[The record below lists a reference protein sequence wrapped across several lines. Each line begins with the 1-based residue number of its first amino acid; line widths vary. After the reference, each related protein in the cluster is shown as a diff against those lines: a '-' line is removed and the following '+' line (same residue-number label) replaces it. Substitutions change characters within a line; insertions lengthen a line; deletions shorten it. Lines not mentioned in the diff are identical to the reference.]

1 MGDSNSR
8 SACLDILVHDNKYF
22 ITHALVGQWEYYD
35 LEQRVLSR
43 AHEQKPNAI
52 LIEDAGFGTA
62 LIGALKQ
69 RGLRVVAVK
78 PEGDKKTR
86 LLRQMSKFTNGQVIV
101 LRSAPGRA
109 DLETGLFAFPG
120 GHRDDLVDALTQA
133 LDYKHVRYVLNDT
146 VNENYANLIASLA
159 RFP

>member
-1 MGDSNSR
+1 
-8 SACLDILVHDNKYF
+8 
-22 ITHALVGQWEYYD
+22 

-109 DLETGLFAFPG
+109 DLETELFAFPG

-146 VNENYANLIASLA
+146 VNENYANLIATLA
-159 RFP
+159 LSGVRFP